1 MLPLQ
6 PPVLRGSDG
15 VQAGEGPSV
24 EGPCVMLFPE
34 EEVVD
39 FPPDKKKASQI
50 KGHILAKEKTSKFS
64 ANLLFRT
71 ILFIV

>member
-15 VQAGEGPSV
+15 VQAGEGLSV
-24 EGPCVMLFPE
+24 EGLCVMLFPE

-39 FPPDKKKASQI
+39 FPPDKKRPHRI

-64 ANLLFRT
+64 TNLLLRT